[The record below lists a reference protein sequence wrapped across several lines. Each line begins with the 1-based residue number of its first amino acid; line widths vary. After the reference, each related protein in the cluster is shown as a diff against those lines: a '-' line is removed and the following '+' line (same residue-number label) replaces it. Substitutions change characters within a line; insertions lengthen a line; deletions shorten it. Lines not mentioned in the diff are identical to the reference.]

1 MGLEFLGFF
10 AENDKFGNIFKMKP
24 EFKMSKKKIKVII
37 SDLDGTL
44 LNSDHTISAFTKTVF
59 QELHKQNYLIIVAT
73 GRHHMDAMAI
83 INTLEVPVYLVTS
96 NGARIHSPKK
106 ELLYA
111 FNLDSDSVKS
121 IFSLD
126 IDPEI
131 TTVLFKETVW
141 QTSKTNKKLNA
152 FQKDLAY
159 PPEVVDF
166 TDLDDYSAI
175 KIFFTHE
182 DHQKLVELKN
192 RILEKYSDTFHH
204 AFSLPIC
211 LEFMDKSVDKSN
223 AISKILEKE
232 GFTFEET
239 ISFGDGFNDV
249 KMLEAAGIGLIMGNA
264 PDNLKNELS
273 NLKVIASNV
282 EDGVA
287 KYLLSNV
294 LSNSI

>member
-1 MGLEFLGFF
+1 
-10 AENDKFGNIFKMKP
+10 MKKKQ
-24 EFKMSKKKIKVII
+24 KMSKQKIKVVI

-44 LNSDHTISAFTKTVF
+44 LNSDHTISAYTKSVF
-59 QELHKQNYLIIVAT
+59 RELHEQNYLIIVAT

-83 INTLEVPVYLVTS
+83 VSSLELPIYLVTS

-106 ELLYA
+106 ELLYS
-111 FNLDSDSVKS
+111 FNLEGDAVKS
-121 IFSLD
+121 ILSLD

-166 TDLDDYSAI
+166 AALDDYSAI
-175 KIFFTHE
+175 KIFFTHD
-182 DHQKLVELKN
+182 DHQKLVDLRDK
-192 RILEKYSDTFHH
+192 ILEDHSDVFSH

-211 LEFMDKSVDKSN
+211 LEFMDKSVDKSV
-223 AISKILEKE
+223 AIAKILEKE
-232 GFTFEET
+232 GYSFEEA
-239 ISFGDGFNDV
+239 ISFGDGFNDE
-249 KMLEAAGIGLIMGNA
+249 KMLDATGIGLIMGNA
-264 PDNLKNELS
+264 PENLKSKLPHLE
-273 NLKVIASNV
+273 VISTNN

-287 KYLLSNV
+287 KYLTEILEGLSV
-294 LSNSI
+294 SSK